1 MIEHALGT
9 ITHGDDVLAD
19 GVDEWIERIPRG
31 NLYEWHGGLTLPEG
45 HSVFVGV
52 LYRLELDDG
61 RSGEISIDRQQMT
74 SSGQKET
81 IFNGSGPLE

>member
-1 MIEHALGT
+1 MEHARGR
-9 ITHGDDVLAD
+9 ITSGDDVLAD
-19 GVDEWIERIPRG
+19 GVDVWIERIPRG
-31 NLYEWHGGLTLPEG
+31 KLYEWHGGLTLPEG

-61 RSGEISIDRQQMT
+61 RSGEISIARQQMT